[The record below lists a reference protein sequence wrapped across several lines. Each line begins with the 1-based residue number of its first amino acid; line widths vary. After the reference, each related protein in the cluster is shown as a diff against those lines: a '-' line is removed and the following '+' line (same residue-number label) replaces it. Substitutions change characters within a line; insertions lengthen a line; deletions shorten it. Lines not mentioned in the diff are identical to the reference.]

1 MIKNEILKLAEKYRG
16 YTAANLS
23 GMVRIPSLSGEEE
36 KVIAEIEKMCQDAGF
51 DEVRVDGLGNLIGRI
66 GSGPKILVFDAHI
79 DTVDTGN
86 PNQWDFPPFSG
97 EIKDG
102 FVRGRGSVDQ
112 EGGAAAMIT
121 AGRILKELNYDGD
134 FTILFTFTV
143 MEEDCDGL
151 CWRYLIEKENIHP
164 DFAVITEPTN
174 LNIYR
179 GHRGRMEIKVHFTG
193 VSAHGAM
200 PERGENAIYKAAK
213 AVLELE
219 KLNEKLKSDPFLGK
233 GTLTVSEITS
243 SAPSLCA
250 VADGASIH
258 IDRRMTWGETK
269 ESVIAEIKEAIGK
282 PGNIE
287 IPLYQKK
294 SYKGNQYDQEKVFP
308 TWKIEEDHPLVVAGK
323 NAFLNLFDAPPEIDK
338 WTFSTNGVAIC
349 GKHNIPSIGFGPGN
363 EIHAHS
369 PNEKVPVDHLQKASA
384 FYAMLPFYL
393 SKKV

>member
-1 MIKNEILKLAEKYRG
+1 MIKKQITDLAEKYHD
-16 YTAANLS
+16 YTAENLAL
-23 GMVRIPSLSGEEE
+23 MIQIPSLSGEEE
-36 KVIAEIEKMCQDAGF
+36 NVIQAIADMCNKAGF
-51 DEVRVDGLGNLIGRI
+51 DEVRVDGLGNLIARV

-86 PNQWDFPPFSG
+86 PDQWDFPPYSG

-102 FVRGRGSVDQ
+102 FVHGRGSVDQ

-121 AGRILKELNYDGD
+121 AGRILKELNYNGE
-134 FTILFTFTV
+134 FTLLFTFTV
-143 MEEDCDGL
+143 MEEDCDGM

-193 VSAHGAM
+193 LSAHGAM

-219 KLNEKLKSDPFLGK
+219 KLNERLKSDPFLGK

-269 ESVIAEIKEAIGK
+269 ESAVAEIKEAIGEL
-282 PGNIE
+282 GNIE
-287 IPLYQKK
+287 IPVYQKK

-308 TWKIEEDHPLVVAGK
+308 TWKIEEDHSLVVAGK
-323 NAFLNLFDAPPEIDK
+323 NAFLDLFNVPPVIDK
-338 WTFSTNGVAIC
+338 WIFSTNGVAIC
-349 GKHNIPSIGFGPGN
+349 GKHKIPAIGFGPGN
-363 EIHAHS
+363 EIFAHA
-369 PNEKVPVDHLQKASA
+369 PNEKVPLDHLQKASA

-393 SKKV
+393 SKK